1 MDRKCARA
9 LPRIA
14 KRTASSCPRNQHSES
29 CLFRD
34 RRPTPR
40 SCGYPEMLGPSMRPC
55 GSTSTCKQTSSDH
68 LNSVQ
73 KRLSQQCQRGPHD
86 HSDNEEFCN
95 DLKGSK
101 SCKMSEWPLKV
112 FQDFPTSKLNTRVRF
127 PSPAPRFSTP
137 LYDFVRFGAPLNAA
151 EPAPTRAPFSV
162 RVNDTRLR
170 ARMRCVALSGRPH
183 GRPAR
188 KARPRTLPPSGNV
201 QLHATL
207 VSTPPSKNHT
217 GIDTTESETV

>member
-1 MDRKCARA
+1 MAAPGAVSSVQASGGVDALIAAANLLLRGEQSLPSQLLARCN
-9 LPRIA
+9 RSREG
-14 KRTASSCPRNQHSES
+14 KRPTKRPTFRPTQKHAASDAFDLSQFFVHSELYWS
-29 CLFRD
+29 A
-34 RRPTPR
+34 
-40 SCGYPEMLGPSMRPC
+40 
-55 GSTSTCKQTSSDH
+55 
-68 LNSVQ
+68 
-73 KRLSQQCQRGPHD
+73 
-86 HSDNEEFCN
+86 
-95 DLKGSK
+95 
-101 SCKMSEWPLKV
+101 
-112 FQDFPTSKLNTRVRF
+112 
-127 PSPAPRFSTP
+127 SPAPRFSTP

-162 RVNDTRLR
+162 RANDTRLR

-217 GIDTTESETV
+217 GIHATKAETV